1 VSAAAEKAAAN
12 GSPALD
18 RIAGLLALIA
28 TKDMQK
34 DDAALALDAIGF
46 SAADV
51 SGLLGVNSNY
61 VQVARFRRRKAGRTV
76 SKKA

>member
-1 VSAAAEKAAAN
+1 
-12 GSPALD
+12 
-18 RIAGLLALIA
+18 
-28 TKDMQK
+28 MQK